1 MALPGG
7 PKMKANRPIFFLLF
21 MVALVI
27 TAGATLNYAQQN
39 QAQDD
44 NKISFQWA
52 FGAIK
57 NTSLGPEF
65 ESIQRDSL
73 LKSGDQIK
81 FFLSLNTMS
90 YVYLIYQ
97 SSQQDLIVL
106 FPHRFN
112 ELGQANQI
120 GGNHYIPQGDQ
131 WFELDETAGLE
142 KFYLLASV
150 ERLTELE
157 NLVNAYESAD
167 KASRVGLG
175 KDIVAEI
182 RRLRKKHRKFKTYA
196 EKPVAVIGNMRG
208 SAKTK
213 AVGLNDLSEHAV
225 EISTTNFFSRTYT
238 IDHQ

>member
-1 MALPGG
+1 MKLNLP
-7 PKMKANRPIFFLLF
+7 ILLVLTL
-21 MVALVI
+21 VALVI
-27 TAGATLNYAQQN
+27 GVNATLNHAQQN
-39 QAQDD
+39 EPQDD
-44 NKISFQWA
+44 NGIVFQWA

-57 NTSLGPEF
+57 QTDLGPQF
-65 ESIQRDSL
+65 EIIQRDSV

-81 FFLSLNTMS
+81 FFLGLNDPS
-90 YVYLIYQ
+90 YLYLIYQ

-106 FPHRFN
+106 FPQRFKD
-112 ELGQANQI
+112 LGHDKQI
-120 GGNHYIPQGDQ
+120 AGNHYIPKGDQ
-131 WFELDETAGLE
+131 WFELDEYAGLE

-157 NLVNAYESAD
+157 NMVNAYESAD
-167 KASRVGLG
+167 KANRGKLG
-175 KDIVAEI
+175 KKVVSEI

-213 AVGLNDLSEHAV
+213 AVGLRDLADHAV

>member
-1 MALPGG
+1 
-7 PKMKANRPIFFLLF
+7 MKSNRPILLVLTL
-21 MVALVI
+21 VALVI
-27 TAGATLNYAQQN
+27 GVSATLNHAQQN
-39 QAQDD
+39 ESQAD
-44 NKISFQWA
+44 NRILFQWA

-57 NTSLGPEF
+57 QTDVGPQF
-65 ESIQRDSL
+65 ELIQRDSV

-81 FFLSLNTMS
+81 FFLGLSDPS

-97 SSQQDLIVL
+97 SSQQELIVL
-106 FPHRFN
+106 FPQRFKD
-112 ELGQANQI
+112 LGQDKQI
-120 GGNHYIPQGDQ
+120 AGNHYIPKGDQ
-131 WFELDETAGLE
+131 WFELDEHAGLE

-157 NLVNAYESAD
+157 SMVNAYESAD
-167 KASRVGLG
+167 KANRGGLG
-175 KDIVAEI
+175 KKVVNEI

-213 AVGLNDLSEHAV
+213 AVGLRDLADHAV

>member
-1 MALPGG
+1 
-7 PKMKANRPIFFLLF
+7 MKPNRPIFFVLIL
-21 MVALVI
+21 VALVI
-27 TAGATLNYAQQN
+27 GAGATLNYAQQKES
-39 QAQDD
+39 QAD
-44 NKISFQWA
+44 NKIVFQWA

-57 NTSLGPEF
+57 QTALGSQF
-65 ESIQRDSL
+65 EIIQRDGV

-81 FFLSLNTMS
+81 FFLGLNGNNYT
-90 YVYLIYQ
+90 YLIYQ
-97 SSQQDLIVL
+97 SSQQDLLVL
-106 FPHRFN
+106 FPLRFN
-112 ELGQANQI
+112 ELGYDEQI
-120 GGNHYIPQGDQ
+120 AGNHYIPGDDQ
-131 WFELDETAGLE
+131 WFELDEFTGLE

-167 KASRVGLG
+167 KANRGELG
-175 KDIVAEI
+175 KKIVAEI

-213 AVGLNDLSEHAV
+213 AVGLKDLADHAV

-238 IDHQ
+238 IDHQQ

>member
-1 MALPGG
+1 
-7 PKMKANRPIFFLLF
+7 MKSNRPLFFVLI

-27 TAGATLNYAQQN
+27 GVSSTLNYAQQG
-39 QAQDD
+39 D

-52 FGAIK
+52 FGSIK
-57 NTSLGPEF
+57 NTALGPQF
-65 ESIQRDSL
+65 ETIQRDSV

-81 FFLSLNTMS
+81 FFLSLHSKS

-97 SSQQDLIVL
+97 SSQNDLIVL

-112 ELGQANQI
+112 EIGMHEQIAGNQ
-120 GGNHYIPQGDQ
+120 YIPKGDQ
-131 WFELDETAGLE
+131 WFELDQFTGLE

-157 NLVNAYESAD
+157 NLVNAYEGAD
-167 KASRVGLG
+167 KANRGEIG
-175 KDIVAEI
+175 KKVVAEI

-196 EKPVAVIGNMRG
+196 EKPVTVIGNMRG

-213 AVGLNDLSEHAV
+213 AVGLKDLADHAV
-225 EISTTNFFSRTYT
+225 EISTTNFFSRTYS
-238 IDHQ
+238 IDHQQ

>member
-1 MALPGG
+1 
-7 PKMKANRPIFFLLF
+7 MKPNRPIYIILIL
-21 MVALVI
+21 VALAIVVS
-27 TAGATLNYAQQN
+27 ATLNYAQQN
-39 QAQDD
+39 QALVD

-57 NTSLGPEF
+57 NTAVGPQF
-65 ESIQRDSL
+65 EIIQRDSL

-81 FFLSLNTMS
+81 FFLSLNTVS

-97 SSQQDLIVL
+97 SSQQELIVL

-112 ELGQANQI
+112 ELGQGTQI
-120 GGNHYIPQGDQ
+120 GGNHYIPQDDQ
-131 WFELDETAGLE
+131 WFELDETTGLE

-150 ERLTELE
+150 ERLVELE

-167 KASRVGLG
+167 KANRVELSQN
-175 KDIVAEI
+175 IVAEI

-238 IDHQ
+238 IDHQQ

>member
-1 MALPGG
+1 
-7 PKMKANRPIFFLLF
+7 MKPYRPILLVLTL
-21 MVALVI
+21 VAFVI
-27 TAGATLNYAQQN
+27 GVGATLNHAQQN
-39 QAQDD
+39 ESQAD
-44 NKISFQWA
+44 NRILFQWA

-57 NTSLGPEF
+57 QTTLGPQF
-65 ESIQRDSL
+65 ELIQRDSV

-81 FFLSLNTMS
+81 FFLGLNDPS

-106 FPHRFN
+106 FPQRFKD
-112 ELGQANQI
+112 LGSEKQI
-120 GGNHYIPQGDQ
+120 AGNHYIPRGDQ
-131 WFELDETAGLE
+131 WFELDEYAGLE

-150 ERLTELE
+150 GRLTELE
-157 NLVNAYESAD
+157 SMVNAYESAD
-167 KASRVGLG
+167 KANRRGLG
-175 KDIVAEI
+175 EKVVAEI

-213 AVGLNDLSEHAV
+213 AAGLRDLADHAV

>member
-1 MALPGG
+1 
-7 PKMKANRPIFFLLF
+7 MKFNRPILLVLTV
-21 MVALVI
+21 VALAIGVS
-27 TAGATLNYAQQN
+27 TTLNYAQQN
-39 QAQDD
+39 ESQAD
-44 NKISFQWA
+44 NRIVFQWA

-57 NTSLGPEF
+57 QTALGPQF
-65 ESIQRDSL
+65 EIIKRDSV

-81 FFLSLNTMS
+81 FFVGFNYPS

-106 FPHRFN
+106 FPQRFKD
-112 ELGQANQI
+112 LGHDQQTA
-120 GGNHYIPQGDQ
+120 GNHYIPKGDQ
-131 WFELDETAGLE
+131 WFELDEYAGLE

-157 NLVNAYESAD
+157 SKVNAYESAD
-167 KASRVGLG
+167 KANRGALG
-175 KDIVAEI
+175 KKVVAEI

-213 AVGLNDLSEHAV
+213 AVGLKDLADHAV

>member
-1 MALPGG
+1 MRH
-7 PKMKANRPIFFLLF
+7 NRPVFLVLI
-21 MVALVI
+21 LV
-27 TAGATLNYAQQN
+27 TLVTGVSATLNYAQQ
-39 QAQDD
+39 AESGAD
-44 NKISFQWA
+44 NRIVFQWA

-57 NTSLGPEF
+57 QTDVGPQF
-65 ESIQRDSL
+65 ELIQRDSV

-81 FFLSLNTMS
+81 FFLGLNGPS

-106 FPHRFN
+106 FPRRFKD
-112 ELGQANQI
+112 LGQDKQI
-120 GGNHYIPQGDQ
+120 VGNHYIPKGDQ
-131 WFELDETAGLE
+131 WFELDEYAGLE
-142 KFYLLASV
+142 KFYLLGSV

-157 NLVNAYESAD
+157 SMVNAYESAD
-167 KASRVGLG
+167 KANRSGHG
-175 KDIVAEI
+175 KKVVAEI

-213 AVGLNDLSEHAV
+213 AVGLRDLADHAV

-238 IDHQ
+238 IEHQ

>member
-1 MALPGG
+1 
-7 PKMKANRPIFFLLF
+7 MKFNRPILL
-21 MVALVI
+21 VLTLVTLVI
-27 TAGATLNYAQQN
+27 GVSAALNHAQQN
-39 QAQDD
+39 ESEAD
-44 NKISFQWA
+44 NRIVFQWA

-57 NTSLGPEF
+57 QMALGPQF
-65 ESIQRDSL
+65 ELIQRDSV

-81 FFLSLNTMS
+81 FFVGLNDPS
-90 YVYLIYQ
+90 YLYLIYQ

-106 FPHRFN
+106 FPQRFKD
-112 ELGQANQI
+112 LGHDQQTA
-120 GGNHYIPQGDQ
+120 GNHYIPKGDQ
-131 WFELDETAGLE
+131 WFELDEYAGLE

-157 NLVNAYESAD
+157 SKVNAYESAD
-167 KASRVGLG
+167 KANRGALG
-175 KDIVAEI
+175 KKVVAEI

-213 AVGLNDLSEHAV
+213 AVGLKDLADHAV